1 MCDRLDKTW
10 RIKKYQQIT
19 YSQLQFN
26 CNLFTQA
33 RNTYWRILLNSLKG
47 VGAFQIELKF
57 NVLDLDER
65 GKQEYPKKNFSGRE
79 GEPVTVS
86 DKLNLHMAWTPRF
99 DHLPRWR
106 EKSVVTNA
114 PPLLPSPV
122 SWVNKLQLQC
132 IYILHVALIFQYIK
146 DGP

>member
-19 YSQLQFN
+19 YSQVQFN

-33 RNTYWRILLNSLKG
+33 QNTYWRILLNSLKG

-57 NVLDLDER
+57 NSVGFRWE
-65 GKQEYPKKNFSGRE
+65 GKTRVPEE
-79 GEPVTVS
+79 
-86 DKLNLHMAWTPRF
+86 KLLGARRRTSNGQWQTQPTYGVDAEIW
-99 DHLPRWR
+99 PRWR

>member
-19 YSQLQFN
+19 YSQVQFN

-33 RNTYWRILLNSLKG
+33 GNTYWRILLTS
-47 VGAFQIELKF
+47 F
-57 NVLDLDER
+57 NLSVHSRSNWNLTVLDLDER
-65 GKQEYPKKNFSGRE
+65 GKQEYPKKNFSGLE
-79 GEPVTVS
+79 GEPVTVN
-86 DKLNLHMAWTPRF
+86 DKLNLSTPRF

-114 PPLLPSPV
+114 PLLLPSPV
-122 SWVNKLQLQC
+122 S
-132 IYILHVALIFQYIK
+132 
-146 DGP
+146 